1 MTARTDRPE
10 EPSGMIG
17 RLAARLNRRAL
28 VRDTTLLGTGAVLG
42 KVAVLRSAAQESPA
56 LGSTVNAA
64 ITLEAFA
71 VTFYG
76 VARGQSGIGLD
87 DAVSRFAR
95 AAQCEEEAHFHFFEA
110 AGAVPST
117 TSFTIPDNQLRNQ
130 SNFLTALEEVE
141 TVLVGF
147 YMAAAR
153 QFASNLDLRLVE
165 IGYQIGAVE
174 AQHLALTR
182 LFLDE
187 RLPSDRAFARWMFRE
202 PAESVTALED
212 LGYLGGDGESYAY
225 PGPVDRQ
232 CRGVTGLV
240 PEATED
246 QPADELP
253 PVASPEAEVR
263 A

>member
-1 MTARTDRPE
+1 
-10 EPSGMIG
+10 MIG

-28 VRDTTLLGTGAVLG
+28 VRDTTLLGAGAALG
-42 KVAVLRSAAQESPA
+42 KAAVLRSAAQESPA
-56 LGSTVNAA
+56 LTGTINAA

-76 VARGQSGIGLD
+76 AARGRSGIGFD

-110 AGAVPST
+110 AGAVPAT
-117 TSFTIPDNQLRNQ
+117 TAFTIPADRLRNQ
-130 SNFLTALEEVE
+130 ASFLSALEELE
-141 TVLVGF
+141 AILVGMH
-147 YMAAAR
+147 MAAAR

-182 LFLDE
+182 LFRDE
-187 RLPSDRAFARWMFRE
+187 RVPSDRAFARWMFRE
-202 PAESVTALED
+202 PAEAVTALEE
-212 LGYLGGDGESYAY
+212 LGYLGGDGDRVAF

-246 QPADELP
+246 QPQDEPADEP
-253 PVASPEAEVR
+253 PPAASPEVDVR

>member
-1 MTARTDRPE
+1 MTARNAKTPGMLDR
-10 EPSGMIG
+10 
-17 RLAARLNRRAL
+17 LTARVNRRAL
-28 VRDTTLLGTGAVLG
+28 VRGTALIGAGTVLG
-42 KVAVLRSAAQESPA
+42 RADALRSAAQESPA
-56 LGSTVNAA
+56 LGSTINAA

-76 VARGQSGIGLD
+76 AARGRSGIGLD
-87 DAVSRFAR
+87 ETVSRFLR

-110 AGAVPST
+110 AGAVPAST
-117 TSFTIPDNQLRNQ
+117 TFTIPDDQLANQA
-130 SNFLTALEEVE
+130 SFLNALEAVE
-141 TVLVGF
+141 MLQVGLH
-147 YMAAAR
+147 MAAAR
-153 QFASNLDLRLVE
+153 QFASYLDLRLVE

-187 RLPSDRAFARWMFRE
+187 RVPADRAFARWMFRE
-202 PAESVTALED
+202 PAEAVTALET
-212 LGYLGGDGESYAY
+212 LGYLRGAGEAIAF

-240 PEATED
+240 PEATDD
-246 QPADELP
+246 QPADD
-253 PVASPEAEVR
+253 PVPAASPEGEVR